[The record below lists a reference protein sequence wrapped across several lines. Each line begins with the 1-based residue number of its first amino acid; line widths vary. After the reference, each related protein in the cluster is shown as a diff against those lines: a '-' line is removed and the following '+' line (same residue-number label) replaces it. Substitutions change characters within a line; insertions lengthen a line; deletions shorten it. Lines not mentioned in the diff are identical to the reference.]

1 MSPKT
6 YKCLRPQ
13 RKIINWL
20 IFPEFLL
27 QYSHSFILKLGD
39 FFLFSLEILFSK
51 LPCWKVFIKS
61 LSKSNQQKKKANIY
75 KHVCQQRASQLVP
88 AVKNLPA
95 NAGNLRVA
103 GSIPGSGRC
112 PGEEHSNPL
121 QHSYLENPMDRG
133 AWWATVHRVTKS
145 RIQPKWLNTH
155 AHTPT
160 TLALHVS
167 IIFKRIYQGSKQF
180 LNTFQKSIINL
191 SHHLLISTN

>member
-1 MSPKT
+1 MLAATEENYQLAYIPRVPTPIFSLFYSET
-6 YKCLRPQ
+6 WRFFSFLLRNLILQ
-13 RKIINWL
+13 ITLLKGLYKIIK
-20 IFPEFLL
+20 
-27 QYSHSFILKLGD
+27 QKQSA
-39 FFLFSLEILFSK
+39 
-51 LPCWKVFIKS
+51 
-61 LSKSNQQKKKANIY
+61 KKKANIY